1 MNPLLAMAAVLAGL
15 VLLEAGADRLT
26 EAIVA
31 LAHRLR
37 APEHVVGLL
46 TAGGE
51 WEELIV
57 VILAIVAGHPGL
69 AVGTIVGSCLAN
81 LIGSM
86 PLGFLGS
93 QPLVPDRSARISAV
107 VMLLVTLLAAVFL
120 IDGRIEPIAGG
131 ILVAIFV
138 GYVISILLVI
148 QRGWLRPLDGREDDD
163 AEQQDEGNF
172 PRSATRLLG
181 MLVIGLVVIAVGAE
195 LVVEG
200 AVAIAQLFGLSEYA
214 IGATIVAVGT
224 TLPDKAISFVAGR
237 RGRSGIVTANVT
249 GSNIFVLTL
258 ILGLAALFSGSGL
271 AISPEVAQVD
281 MPLLVGISVLVV
293 LLFRRPALG
302 RGTGVALLALYGAY
316 FAYALIRG
324 W

>member
-1 MNPLLAMAAVLAGL
+1 
-15 VLLEAGADRLT
+15 
-26 EAIVA
+26 
-31 LAHRLR
+31 
-37 APEHVVGLL
+37 
-46 TAGGE
+46 
-51 WEELIV
+51 
-57 VILAIVAGHPGL
+57 
-69 AVGTIVGSCLAN
+69 
-81 LIGSM
+81 
-86 PLGFLGS
+86 
-93 QPLVPDRSARISAV
+93 V

-138 GYVISILLVI
+138 VYVISILLVI
-148 QRGWLRPLDGREDDD
+148 QRGWLRPLAGGEDDD
-163 AEQQDEGNF
+163 AEQQDEGNA
-172 PRSATRLLG
+172 PRSVTRLLG
-181 MLVIGLVVIAVGAE
+181 VMVIGLIVIAVGAE

-200 AVAIAQLFGLSEYA
+200 AVAIAQLLGLSEYA

-237 RGRSGIVTANVT
+237 RGRSGVVTANAT

-281 MPLLVGISVLVV
+281 MPLLVGTSVLVV